1 MRNSLRA
8 TLALAILVVIVG
20 VHGQHDPHFWGG
32 HSGIVH
38 LFEWKFSDIALEC
51 ERFLG
56 PRGFGGIQLSPV
68 NENVIIHLGSNR
80 PWWERY
86 QPVSFKLET
95 RSGNEQ
101 DFLDMSRRC
110 NAVGVRLYVDIIIN
124 HMAAQPGVGIG
135 GSISNP
141 GDRDFP
147 AVPFTALDFN
157 PSCEITDWGNAWQV
171 RNCELVGLPDLDQSR
186 EWVRDRFV
194 EFLDHLIELGVA
206 GFRVDAAKHMYP
218 HDMEVIF
225 NRLRNLNT
233 NFGFAPGSRAFM
245 MQEVIDGGDHEPI
258 RKWEYNHLGTVT
270 EFQYSFYI
278 GRAFTGGDML
288 VWLQNFGED
297 WGFLPS
303 RDSLVFVDN
312 HDNQRDHALT
322 HKSPKA
328 YKMATAFAAAYPFGQ
343 LRIMS
348 SFFFDDRDQGPPQD
362 GNGNIISPSINAD
375 QSCGNGWV
383 CEHRW
388 RQITNMINFR
398 NVCWG
403 TPVQNWW
410 SNGANKIAFARGN
423 CGFVA
428 FNNQHQQD
436 MLEILQT
443 GLPAG
448 VYCDVI
454 SGDKV
459 GHSCTGKSITVLADG
474 RASIHIP
481 HDGEDGVLAFHI
493 EVKHE
498 LIFDSRTP
506 FL

>member
-1 MRNSLRA
+1 MDSR
-8 TLALAILVVIVG
+8 LALLVVAILLASSNVQ
-20 VHGQHDPHFWGG
+20 GQHDPHFWNG

-56 PRGFGGIQLSPV
+56 PRGYGGIQLSPV
-68 NENVIIHLGSNR
+68 NENVIVQLGNNR

-86 QPVSFKLET
+86 QPVSYKLIT

-124 HMAAQPGVGIG
+124 HMSRDPNDGSIGTGTG
-135 GSISNP
+135 GSIANSVT
-141 GDRDFP
+141 RDYP
-147 AVPFTALDFN
+147 AVPFSIIDFN
-157 PSCEITDWGNAWQV
+157 PSCAITDWGNAWQV
-171 RNCELVGLPDLDQSR
+171 RNCELLELPDLDQSKD
-186 EWVRDRFV
+186 WVRDKIV

-218 HDMEVIF
+218 QDMEVIF
-225 NRLRNLNT
+225 NRLKNLNT
-233 NFGFAPGSRAFM
+233 NFGFAPGSRAFL

-258 RKWEYNHLGTVT
+258 RKYEYTHLGTVT

-322 HKSPKA
+322 HKLPKA
-328 YKMATAFAAAYPFGQ
+328 YKMATAFAAAHPFGQ

-348 SFFFDDRDQGPPQD
+348 SFYFDDRDQGPPQD

-375 QSCGNGWV
+375 QTCGNGWV

-388 RQITNMINFR
+388 RQIANMINFR

-428 FNNQHQQD
+428 FNNQQQQD
-436 MLEILQT
+436 MLEVLQT

-448 VYCDVI
+448 IYCDVI
-454 SGDKV
+454 SGEKV
-459 GHSCTGKSITVLADG
+459 GHSCTGKSVTVLADG
-474 RASIHIP
+474 RASIHVP

-493 EVKHE
+493 EVS
-498 LIFDSRTP
+498 LIQIT
-506 FL
+506 